1 VRAADTGVCVTL
13 LKGRGA
19 RGVVRLRSLSP

>member
-1 VRAADTGVCVTL
+1 VEAHAAALRVTL

-19 RGVVRLRSLSP
+19 RGVVELTP